1 MGLYRGGGGGSR
13 SGGGEMRWGRSDN
26 DPSFDFAVPSSGRG
40 DLRYVKLRFRRCLA
54 VNGGCDVSTS

>member
-1 MGLYRGGGGGSR
+1 
-13 SGGGEMRWGRSDN
+13 MRWGRSDN